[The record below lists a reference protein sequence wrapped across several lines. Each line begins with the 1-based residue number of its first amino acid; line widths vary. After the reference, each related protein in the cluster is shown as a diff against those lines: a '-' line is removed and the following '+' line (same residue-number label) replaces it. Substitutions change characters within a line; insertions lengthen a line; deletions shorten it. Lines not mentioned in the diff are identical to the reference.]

1 MAKASQSEEDSDE
14 SDDDEEDLDPEDKIF
29 AEFTAIKRTKLKFK
43 CEFRNAML
51 HVRGRDYVIKNLSA
65 DIDY

>member
-1 MAKASQSEEDSDE
+1 VVSDSESENSEQESEEPV
-14 SDDDEEDLDPEDKIF
+14 PEDKIF
-29 AEFTAIKRTKLKFK
+29 AEFTAIKRTKLKYK

-51 HVRGRDYVIKNLSA
+51 HLRGRDYVIKNIST